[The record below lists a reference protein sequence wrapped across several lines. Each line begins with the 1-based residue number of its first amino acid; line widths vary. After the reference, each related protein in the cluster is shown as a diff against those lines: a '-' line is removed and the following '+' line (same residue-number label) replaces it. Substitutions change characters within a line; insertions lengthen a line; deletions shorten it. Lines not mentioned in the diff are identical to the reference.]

1 MICAKFQ
8 RMHVEN
14 TPLLLKIVRGLHKRI
29 DKIQNGD
36 NIKIYLNIY
45 LLEEEI
51 LTYMQM
57 G

>member
-1 MICAKFQ
+1 MMCVKLQ
-8 RMHVEN
+8 RMHAEN
-14 TPLLLKIVRGLHKRI
+14 TPLLLRIVRGLHKRI

-45 LLEEEI
+45 LLEEEV
-51 LTYMQM
+51 LTCLQM

>member
-1 MICAKFQ
+1 
-8 RMHVEN
+8 MHVEN

>member
-1 MICAKFQ
+1 MCVKLQ
-8 RMHVEN
+8 RMHAEN
-14 TPLLLKIVRGLHKRI
+14 TPLLLRIVRGLHKRI

-45 LLEEEI
+45 LLEEEV
-51 LTYMQM
+51 LTCLQM